1 MLFWHH
7 LTPNPSSSAL
17 LRRSS
22 WLCTTIVPGSYVAP
36 VKPAKVYWRY
46 VEKSYCAG
54 NNMDIL
60 AIPDVK
66 RHPN

>member
-1 MLFWHH
+1 MNAFLAPPHPQSFKFCPAETFQ
-7 LTPNPSSSAL
+7 LAL
-17 LRRSS
+17 Y
-22 WLCTTIVPGSYVAP
+22 IVPGSYVPP
-36 VKPAKVYWRY
+36 VKPATVYWRY

-66 RHPN
+66 RHPH